1 VLRDGEVVGAGRVLG
16 EHAHFV
22 DEVGDELAPP
32 DLEYLDGLPR
42 GLQGGAAPD
51 LVARRT
57 VAIDQRTRLS
67 LCDQRIMNAALPGA
81 AIVDNSCTTRE
92 ESRRREMTERYDLV
106 VVGAGPGG
114 SAAAYYAARAGL
126 ATLLLDRQ
134 EFPRD
139 KACGDGLMPHA
150 ASEVS
155 LMGLGDWLD
164 EPHHGKFTG
173 FSIYTRTAYLRQ
185 GVPPSL
191 HGPRGYVVKREET
204 DAKLLERAVSAGAEF
219 HAGVRAT
226 GLLRSPAG
234 EVTGIEATQG
244 GEYLRFDAPAVVA
257 ADGVGG
263 FAGSGMKTHQNAV
276 ARRQYYRG
284 VEGPNKEELH
294 IFITRDMNSD
304 GAGYGWVFYLGDGRA
319 NVGAGVS
326 TRALARTGRNLK
338 DFFDRFLEEP
348 QMAGWL
354 EDAEPE
360 GPAKSWSLK
369 MGMWG
374 SKRYAQGL
382 MMVGDA
388 GSMVHPISGEGVG
401 YAIESGR
408 LAASWAHEAHARMN
422 FSASVLSGYERQLRR
437 QRAREHFS
445 GHALVNLVP
454 NMGMLEPLFKACEKD
469 PGVRRALVESFTG
482 DAPVYSLLKHPR
494 ALASALK
501 DGLEGTIRS

>member
-1 VLRDGEVVGAGRVLG
+1 
-16 EHAHFV
+16 
-22 DEVGDELAPP
+22 
-32 DLEYLDGLPR
+32 
-42 GLQGGAAPD
+42 
-51 LVARRT
+51 
-57 VAIDQRTRLS
+57 
-67 LCDQRIMNAALPGA
+67 
-81 AIVDNSCTTRE
+81 
-92 ESRRREMTERYDLV
+92 MTQAYDLV

-114 SAAAYYAARAGL
+114 SATAHYASKAGL

-155 LMGLGDWLD
+155 LMGLGDWLA

-173 FSIYTRTAYLRQ
+173 FSIYTQTAYLRQ

-204 DAKLLERAVSAGAEF
+204 DAKLLERARWAGAEF
-219 HAGVRAT
+219 RPGVKAT
-226 GLLRSPAG
+226 ELLRSPAG
-234 EVTGIEATQG
+234 DVIGIEAARG
-244 GEYLRFDAPAVVA
+244 DEDLRFEAPLVVA

-263 FAGSGMKTHQNAV
+263 FAGNGMKKHQNAV
-276 ARRQYYRG
+276 ARRRYYRG
-284 VEGPNKEELH
+284 VDGPNKEDLH
-294 IFITRDMNSD
+294 VFVTRDMNEH

-326 TRALARTGRNLK
+326 TKALQRTGRNLK

-348 QMAGWL
+348 QIAAWL
-354 EDAEPE
+354 EGAEPE

-374 SKRYAQGL
+374 ARRYARGIML
-382 MMVGDA
+382 VGDA

-408 LAASWAHEAHARMN
+408 LAASWAHEAHARRD
-422 FSASVLSGYERQLRR
+422 FSASVLSGYERQLRH

-445 GHALVNLVP
+445 GHALVNIVP
-454 NMGMLEPLFKACEKD
+454 NLGMLEPLFRACEKD
-469 PGVRRALVESFTG
+469 PDARRALVEGFTG
-482 DAPVYSLLKHPR
+482 DAPIYSLLKHPR
-494 ALASALK
+494 VLANALK
-501 DGLEGTIRS
+501 DGVGGAIRS

>member
-1 VLRDGEVVGAGRVLG
+1 
-16 EHAHFV
+16 
-22 DEVGDELAPP
+22 
-32 DLEYLDGLPR
+32 
-42 GLQGGAAPD
+42 
-51 LVARRT
+51 
-57 VAIDQRTRLS
+57 
-67 LCDQRIMNAALPGA
+67 
-81 AIVDNSCTTRE
+81 
-92 ESRRREMTERYDLV
+92 MTQAYDLV

-114 SAAAYYAARAGL
+114 SATAHYASKAGL

-164 EPHHGKFTG
+164 EPHHGRFTG

-191 HGPRGYVVKREET
+191 NGPRGYVVKREET
-204 DAKLLERAVSAGAEF
+204 DAKLLERALAAGAEVR
-219 HAGVRAT
+219 AGVKAT
-226 GLLRSPAG
+226 ELLRSSAG
-234 EVTGIEATQG
+234 DVIGIEATRD
-244 GEYLRFDAPAVVA
+244 GEDLHFEALLVVA

-263 FAGSGMKTHQNAV
+263 FAGDGMKTHQNAV
-276 ARRQYYRG
+276 ARRRYYRG
-284 VEGPNKEELH
+284 VDGPNKEDLH
-294 IFITRDMNSD
+294 VFITRDMNEH
-304 GAGYGWVFYLGDGRA
+304 GAGYGWVFYLGDGQA

-326 TRALARTGRNLK
+326 TRALQRTGRNLK

-348 QMAGWL
+348 EIAGWL
-354 EDAEPE
+354 EGAEPE

-374 SKRYAQGL
+374 ARRYARGL

-408 LAASWAHEAHARMN
+408 LAASWAHEAHARRD
-422 FSASVLSGYERQLRR
+422 FSASVLAGYERQLRH

-454 NMGMLEPLFKACEKD
+454 NLGMLEPLFKACEKD
-469 PGVRRALVESFTG
+469 PDARRALVEGFTG
-482 DAPVYSLLKHPR
+482 DAPIYSLLKHPR
-494 ALASALK
+494 ALAAALK
-501 DGLEGTIRS
+501 DGVGAAIRS

>member
-1 VLRDGEVVGAGRVLG
+1 
-16 EHAHFV
+16 
-22 DEVGDELAPP
+22 
-32 DLEYLDGLPR
+32 
-42 GLQGGAAPD
+42 
-51 LVARRT
+51 
-57 VAIDQRTRLS
+57 
-67 LCDQRIMNAALPGA
+67 
-81 AIVDNSCTTRE
+81 
-92 ESRRREMTERYDLV
+92 MTQAYDLV

-114 SAAAYYAARAGL
+114 SATAHYASKAGL

-164 EPHHGKFTG
+164 EPHHGRFTG
-173 FSIYTRTAYLRQ
+173 FSIYTQTAYLRQ

-191 HGPRGYVVKREET
+191 HGPRGYVIKREET
-204 DAKLLERAVSAGAEF
+204 DAKLLERAISTGAEF
-219 HAGVRAT
+219 RAGVKAT
-226 GLLRSPAG
+226 EILRSPAG
-234 EVTGIEATQG
+234 DVTGIEATRG
-244 GEYLRFDAPAVVA
+244 GEDLRFEAPVVVA

-263 FAGSGMKTHQNAV
+263 FAGNGMKKHQNAV

-284 VEGPNKEELH
+284 MNGPNKEDLH
-294 IFITRDMNSD
+294 VFITRDMNEH
-304 GAGYGWVFYLGDGRA
+304 GAGYGWVFYLGDGQA

-326 TRALARTGRNLK
+326 TRALQRTGRNLK

-348 QMAGWL
+348 QIAGWL
-354 EDAEPE
+354 EGAEAE

-374 SKRYAQGL
+374 AKRYARGL

-408 LAASWAHEAHARMN
+408 LAASWAHEAHARRD
-422 FSASVLSGYERQLRR
+422 FSASVLSGYERQLRH

-454 NMGMLEPLFKACEKD
+454 NLAMLEPLFKACEKD
-469 PGVRRALVESFTG
+469 PGARRALVEGFTG
-482 DAPVYSLLKHPR
+482 DAPIYSLIKHPR
-494 ALASALK
+494 VLAKALK
-501 DGLEGTIRS
+501 DGVGGAIRS